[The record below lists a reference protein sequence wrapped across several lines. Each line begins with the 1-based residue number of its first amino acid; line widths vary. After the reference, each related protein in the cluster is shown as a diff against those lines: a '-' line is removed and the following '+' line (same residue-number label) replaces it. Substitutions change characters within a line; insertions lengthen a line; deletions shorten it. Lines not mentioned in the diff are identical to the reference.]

1 MELTGNRYTRSGDW
15 RKLLATRRGTVAVAA
30 ICVLLAAGILIYAA
44 SRYRD
49 SVQSSGGTRTVLVA
63 NGTIPKGTPG
73 DTIASQQLFHAQSVA
88 AKQVT
93 AGAVADT
100 AVLRGKVAAADIS
113 PGQQLTA
120 GDFTT
125 SGGYVSQLAPDER
138 VISLP
143 LDSSHGL
150 KGVVEVGDRVDVYAD
165 MSLEGGRISTSS
177 SVSALLVSNVPV
189 LAVNQNAGAG
199 LGSSGGIGQQS
210 DVVLK
215 VKASD
220 AAALAYSSDHGKVWL
235 VLRGSNAA
243 EPTSQSFN
251 VQTLQR
257 GAGARSGAGR

>member
-30 ICVLLAAGILIYAA
+30 ICVLLAAGILIYSA

-49 SVQSSGGTRTVLVA
+49 SVQNSGGARTVLVA
-63 NGTIPKGTPG
+63 NGTIAKGTPG
-73 DTIASQQLFHAQSVA
+73 DVIASQQLFHEQSVA

-100 AVLRGKVAAADIS
+100 ALLHGKVAATDIS
-113 PGQQLTA
+113 PGQQLTT
-120 GDFTT
+120 GDFTA

-143 LDSSHGL
+143 LDSSRGL
-150 KGVVEVGDRVDVYAD
+150 KGVVEAGDRVDVYGD
-165 MSLEGGRISTSS
+165 LHVEGNRLSTSS
-177 SVSALLVSNVPV
+177 NVSALLVSNVPV
-189 LAVNQNAGAG
+189 LAVDQNAGAG

-220 AAALAYSSDHGKVWL
+220 AAALAYASDNGKVWL
-235 VLRGSNAA
+235 VLRGSDAA

-257 GAGARSGAGR
+257 GAPSGAGR